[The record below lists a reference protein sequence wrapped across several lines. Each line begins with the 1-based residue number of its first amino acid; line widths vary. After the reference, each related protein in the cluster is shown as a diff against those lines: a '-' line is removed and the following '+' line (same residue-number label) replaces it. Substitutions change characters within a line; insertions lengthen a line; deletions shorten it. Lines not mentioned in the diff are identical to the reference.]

1 MIINALKFRG
11 IKVKLFAELMH
22 YKIIQVIRL
31 SEIVV
36 ILTIAQSIHLI
47 DLYLVFL
54 YRTIR
59 NFRSFIDMS
68 LFVLTM

>member
-1 MIINALKFRG
+1 MIINALKFKG

-31 SEIVV
+31 SEIAV

-47 DLYLVFL
+47 DY
-54 YRTIR
+54 I
-59 NFRSFIDMS
+59 
-68 LFVLTM
+68 